1 MGAGESSQ
9 RGAEGVEEE
18 VGGGELAVAAS
29 EQPAARFG
37 SQEVT

>member
-1 MGAGESSQ
+1 MGAEESSQ
-9 RGAEGVEEE
+9 GGAEGVEEE

-29 EQPAARFG
+29 ERPVARSG